1 MTRKEKET
9 LLNMLTGQR
18 DKLNEQIGTLVRE
31 LNPELMRPWTK
42 KQLEAH
48 HAAQIRQQQQDG
60 A

>member
-1 MTRKEKET
+1 MTREQKQA
-9 LLNMLTGQR
+9 LLYTLTGQR

-60 A
+60 V